1 MRDSMR
7 RAAAQTGLGRP
18 VAIASIIL
26 LSSLPLFADVY
37 YHVFTLVANFD
48 LLSSS
53 GAYPLAML
61 LFLFAWLLSCRK
73 KLISTLSNQ
82 DSRFGITRFSALGLL
97 LLAASLTGRALLKVP
112 ALLVLQLFLL
122 LGFLQGCAMLAF
134 PETSKMTL
142 KALALYVVSA
152 SIPAIAST
160 FFDRPISL
168 GFTSNIVPF
177 LNALGY
183 PVKQSEATIL
193 LELPSGQ
200 VSSLLIDSA
209 CAGPASYS
217 IFIFLNGLMLLDL
230 GAERKRF
237 ALFTLAG
244 LATLYVLN
252 LLRVAAIVHA
262 TFYYGEAAGQ
272 SVHLYLGYVLFTA
285 FYLVYAL
292 LFARY
297 SYQRAS

>member
-1 MRDSMR
+1 MRESMR
-7 RAAAQTGLGRP
+7 RIVAQTGLGRP
-18 VAIASIIL
+18 AAIIL
-26 LSSLPLFADVY
+26 LFLISSLLLFADVY
-37 YHVFTLVANFD
+37 YRVLVLALNLD

-53 GAYPLAML
+53 GAYPIAML
-61 LFLFAWLLSCRK
+61 LFLFAWLLTCRK

-82 DSRFGITRFSALGLL
+82 DLRFRFTSFSALGLL
-97 LLAASLTGRALLKVP
+97 LLAASLAGRALLKFP
-112 ALLVLQLFLL
+112 ALFVLQLFLL

-142 KALALYVVSA
+142 KVLALYVVSA

-183 PVKQSEATIL
+183 PVKQSDAVIL

-237 ALFTLAG
+237 ALFTFAG
-244 LATLYVLN
+244 LATLYILN

>member
-1 MRDSMR
+1 MR
-7 RAAAQTGLGRP
+7 RIVAQTGLGRP
-18 VAIASIIL
+18 AAIIL
-26 LSSLPLFADVY
+26 LFLISSLLLFADVY
-37 YHVFTLVANFD
+37 YRVLVLALNLD

-53 GAYPLAML
+53 GAYPIAML
-61 LFLFAWLLSCRK
+61 LFLFAWLLTCRK

-82 DSRFGITRFSALGLL
+82 DSRFRFTSFSAIGLL
-97 LLAASLTGRALLKVP
+97 LLAASLAGRALLKFP

-142 KALALYVVSA
+142 KVLALYVVSA

-183 PVKQSEATIL
+183 PVKQSDAVIL

-237 ALFTLAG
+237 ALFTFAG
-244 LATLYVLN
+244 LATLYILN
-252 LLRVAAIVHA
+252 LLRVVAIVHA
-262 TFYYGEAAGQ
+262 TFY
-272 SVHLYLGYVLFTA
+272 
-285 FYLVYAL
+285 
-292 LFARY
+292 
-297 SYQRAS
+297 